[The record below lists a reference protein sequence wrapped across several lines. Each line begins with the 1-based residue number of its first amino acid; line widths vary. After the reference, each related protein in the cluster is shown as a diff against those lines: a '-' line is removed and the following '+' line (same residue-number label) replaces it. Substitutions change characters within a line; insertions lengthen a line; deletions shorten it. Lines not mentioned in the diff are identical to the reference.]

1 MGRLLP
7 ERRDCFPSPSSLD
20 PLFQPQRNE
29 HQRGLP
35 CCKVQWRNWDGLR
48 GLLRGWRSLRTNECA
63 HRSLDQVRRCQWNP
77 RLLRKAVASQSRR
90 HVRCAKRFLFLL
102 SFTLVESITY
112 FDSKEGYDQLVHSSD
127 VVFICAYVILL

>member
-1 MGRLLP
+1 MNINVDYLAAKYNGEIGMGYV
-7 ERRDCFPSPSSLD
+7 DCSA
-20 PLFQPQRNE
+20 
-29 HQRGLP
+29 
-35 CCKVQWRNWDGLR
+35 DG
-48 GLLRGWRSLRTNECA
+48 RSLRTNECA

-90 HVRCAKRFLFLL
+90 HVRCAERFLFLL